1 VQGRLGAWKP
11 QMQFAQLIKL
21 HNLTTLNVIKIKWK
35 HCVKSAKY
43 LSERHKLRNFWGP
56 NYDILL

>member
-35 HCVKSAKY
+35 HCVKSAK
-43 LSERHKLRNFWGP
+43 
-56 NYDILL
+56 